1 MRGSVGVAAGIAAI
15 VIGLGSGF
23 AAQDT
28 AAPTKS
34 DAKGPASYG
43 AIAYD
48 EYSGKKGASWN
59 QPSYEEAQR
68 AALKECDSA
77 KCLLNT
83 VEPHHCAALAKS
95 KKDRAWSGAERDDLK
110 QAQRDAVARCQ
121 GHAAAGQCTVLISGC
136 NK

>member
-1 MRGSVGVAAGIAAI
+1 MRGLVSFAAGIATI
-15 VIGLGSGF
+15 VIGLGMAT
-23 AAQDT
+23 AAQDA
-28 AAPTKS
+28 AAPPKD

-59 QPSYEEAQR
+59 QSSYEEAQK
-68 AALKECDSA
+68 AALKACESE

-83 VEPHHCAALAKS
+83 VEPHHCGALAKS
-95 KKDRAWSGAERDDLK
+95 DKDRAWSGAERDSLK
-110 QAQRDAVARCQ
+110 DAQRDAVARCQ
-121 GHAAAGQCTVLISGC
+121 SHASAGKCAVLISGC